1 MNFTVALILMPL
13 SLWMFS
19 VPVPMNA
26 TVTVVPNL
34 PALCSPTS
42 PLQIQGPATAEII
55 CVNTQLKPAE
65 VAGWIYVEP
74 SPPIEPAPIYVPEAP
89 VAAAAVGVAAAAGL
103 SHLATNRRE
112 WLLAPLLPI
121 ISRIKKA
128 TADDPIRREILSQ
141 VERMGAATLSQIVK
155 ATGKT
160 WGAVQWHIYVL
171 EREGR
176 LRSVR
181 VGPFTYYFVNPKAAA
196 EVILSSIDPS
206 SLTLEDREKLD
217 LLAAFAAG

>member
-1 MNFTVALILMPL
+1 M
-13 SLWMFS
+13 
-19 VPVPMNA
+19 
-26 TVTVVPNL
+26 
-34 PALCSPTS
+34 
-42 PLQIQGPATAEII
+42 
-55 CVNTQLKPAE
+55 
-65 VAGWIYVEP
+65 
-74 SPPIEPAPIYVPEAP
+74 PEAP

-128 TADDPIRREILSQ
+128 TADDLIRREILSQ

-217 LLAAFAAG
+217 LLASFAAG